1 MACEY
6 QQHRPAE
13 TGYMILGEIKN
24 LARRA
29 VRIVLIVLVA
39 IWMLFE
45 DWVWDSI
52 LAVMEKIVRLR
63 AIRSFEAFIKR
74 QNQYFLLFLFLFPC
88 LIMVPAKL
96 FGLYL
101 IANGKLLRG
110 VSIFVIAKVTITAL
124 VTRLFIISKDKLLLI
139 KPFASFYH
147 WLTAKKEWL
156 YSEVRKLRAWQ
167 KAKEYV
173 SKIKYKL
180 KTIIHQIRKQG
191 R

>member
-1 MACEY
+1 
-6 QQHRPAE
+6 
-13 TGYMILGEIKN
+13 MIFRQIKY
-24 LARRA
+24 LLRRA

-52 LAVMEKIVRLR
+52 LAVMEKIARLR
-63 AIRSFEAFIKR
+63 AVQSFESFIKR
-74 QNQYFLLFLFLFPC
+74 QNQYFLLFLFFFPF
-88 LIMVPAKL
+88 LIMIPAKL

-101 IANGKLLRG
+101 IANGKILRG
-110 VSIFVIAKVTITAL
+110 VSIFVIAKVAITAI

-156 YSEVRKLRAWQ
+156 YSEVRKLKAWQ
-167 KAKEYV
+167 KAKEIV
-173 SKIKYKL
+173 SKIKHKL
-180 KTIIHQIRKQG
+180 KMIIHQIRKEGQ
-191 R
+191 